1 MKDAVSERRLTIS
14 GLCELAQVKRSTV
27 RFYEREGLIPQPMRS
42 SAGYRL
48 YLESDVERL
57 RLIRMAKDSGLSL
70 AEIRAWQV
78 SDELGF
84 DEAGL
89 RQLLLLQMQSVMPG
103 SEFAEFD
110 TFNDSSTRNEGTA
123 PAVTPRPSQNRVIA
137 LRMEGSH
144 CIDAGRTA
152 MRMPASAFLELQRST
167 REWAKKASACRI
179 EGRENGW
186 KMHAARC
193 TGCNPLRI
201 ERHWRVSL
209 RREVTCRETVERRCV
224 FTGLLHSH

>member
-152 MRMPASAFLELQRST
+152 MRMRFRVLLSCE
-167 REWAKKASACRI
+167 ACANP
-179 EGRENGW
+179 E
-186 KMHAARC
+186 
-193 TGCNPLRI
+193 PLR
-201 ERHWRVSL
+201 ESYFQPSFFFGSL
-209 RREVTCRETVERRCV
+209 HQINQLN
-224 FTGLLHSH
+224 TGHCMSIMWT